1 MGVLESCIGL
11 RTTSAQIDHLPSLP
25 SVRLRPR
32 TFLYYTGEGSA
43 ATKGS
48 GKASVCDLLYC
59 FGIDVKDSLGLTEE
73 MLKILLDSS
82 LYRVGFPF
90 LNVPSHV

>member
-1 MGVLESCIGL
+1 MWIVENCIGL
-11 RTTSAQIDHLPSLP
+11 GTISAQIDHLLSLP
-25 SVRLRPR
+25 SLSLRLR
-32 TFLYYTGEGSA
+32 TFLYYTGERSA

-59 FGIDVKDSLGLTEE
+59 FGIDVKDSLRLTEE

-82 LYRVGFPF
+82 LYRVVF
-90 LNVPSHV
+90 SIS